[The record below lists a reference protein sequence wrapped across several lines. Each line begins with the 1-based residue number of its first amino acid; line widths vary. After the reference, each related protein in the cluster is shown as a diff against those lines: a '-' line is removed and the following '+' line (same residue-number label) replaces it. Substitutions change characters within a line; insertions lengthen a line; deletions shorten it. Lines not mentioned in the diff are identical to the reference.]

1 MDPQMKNGIVMLNRS
16 PKSRKCVFVV
26 VPSVS
31 DGKLGIP
38 LAQREC
44 YTGTALHTDVQNVQ
58 NALDTGK
65 GFGTGFK
72 NFRIL
77 ELFIVSVRNVQNVLL
92 KKRII
97 GLD

>member
-1 MDPQMKNGIVMLNRS
+1 MGCCSAVRVGRGS
-16 PKSRKCVFVV
+16 
-26 VPSVS
+26 
-31 DGKLGIP
+31 GTP
-38 LAQREC
+38 LAEREC

-72 NFRIL
+72 TFRIL